1 MSQTPAPTQ
10 AQTPL
15 QAHGS
20 ATGDHAAA
28 SMTSARNWLRFGAV
42 VLLVAA
48 FPLFTSSQYYL
59 HVAILVLVNSTF
71 AMSLAIIARTGQL
84 SLCHAGFASIGG
96 YISALGAMRLGIPP
110 LFGIALGGVVAGLV
124 ALPLGWIILRL
135 RGVYF
140 VLVTF
145 TFGQMLTLLA
155 LDMQFITAGAN
166 GLVGVPPLSIL
177 GYAFTSR
184 EAFFYLAGGFA
195 ALVFLFTWRLLN
207 APAGRHFTC
216 VEENLQLSESTGI
229 DTRRTQVLAFVIGSA
244 IAGMG
249 GAVMTHYIRYISPD
263 SFTFWT
269 SVTFITMMVVGG
281 RWALAGP
288 FLGALI
294 ITPLPELLRA
304 TGGLQH
310 IIYGAILILVLQFL
324 PDGVASL
331 GRRFRAFK
339 GGAS

>member
-1 MSQTPAPTQ
+1 MASTQ
-10 AQTPL
+10 AP
-15 QAHGS
+15 AVPAASH
-20 ATGDHAAA
+20 ATA
-28 SMTSARNWLRFGAV
+28 SMTDRRSWIRFGIAA
-42 VLLVAA
+42 LLVAI
-48 FPLFTSSQYYL
+48 FPLITSSPYYL
-59 HVAILVLVNSTF
+59 HVGILVLINSAF
-71 AMSLAIIARTGQL
+71 AMSLSIIARTGQL
-84 SLCHAGFASIGG
+84 SLCHAGFASVGG

-110 LFGIALGGVVAGLV
+110 AFGVLIGGLVAGLV

-155 LDMQFITAGAN
+155 LDMQDITGGAN
-166 GLVGVPPLSIL
+166 GLVGVPPISIL
-177 GYAFTSR
+177 GFTFSTR
-184 EAFFYLAGGFA
+184 LSFFYLAGGFA

-207 APAGRHFTC
+207 APAGRNFVC

-229 DTRRTQVLAFVIGSA
+229 DTRRTQVVAFVTGSA

-249 GAVMTHYIRYISPD
+249 GALMTHYIRYISPD
-263 SFTFWT
+263 SFTFWV
-269 SVTFITMMVVGG
+269 SVAFITMMVVGG

-288 FLGALI
+288 FIGALI
-294 ITPLPELLRA
+294 ITPLPEMLRA

-310 IIYGAILILVLQFL
+310 IIYGVILILVLQFL

-331 GRRFRAFK
+331 GQRYRALTGK
-339 GGAS
+339 GRPS

>member
-1 MSQTPAPTQ
+1 MSVIHTPTAEP
-10 AQTPL
+10 AVL
-15 QAHGS
+15 
-20 ATGDHAAA
+20 DHAPP
-28 SMTSARNWLRFGAV
+28 SIARRNIWLRFAIVAV
-42 VLLVAA
+42 LVAL
-48 FPLFTSSQYYL
+48 FPLATSSQYYL
-59 HVAILVLVNSTF
+59 HVAILVLLNSTF

-96 YISALGAMRLGIPP
+96 YMSALGAMRLGIPP
-110 LFGIALGGVVAGLV
+110 VFGVLIGGAVAGLV
-124 ALPLGWIILRL
+124 ALPLGWVILRL

-155 LDMQFITAGAN
+155 IDSQSITEGAN
-166 GLVGVPPLSIL
+166 GLVGVPPISIL
-177 GYAFTSR
+177 GFEFVDR
-184 EAFFYLAGGFA
+184 EAYFYLAGGFA
-195 ALVFLFTWRLLN
+195 ALIFLFSWRLLS
-207 APAGRHFTC
+207 APAGRDFTC
-216 VEENLQLSESTGI
+216 VEENLQLAESTGI
-229 DTRRTQVLAFVIGSA
+229 DTRRTQVVAFVIGSA

-249 GAVMTHYIRYISPD
+249 GAMMTHYIRYISPD

-269 SVTFITMMVVGG
+269 SVAFITMMVVGG

-288 FLGALI
+288 FIGALI

-310 IIYGAILILVLQFL
+310 IIYGAVLILVLQFL

-331 GRRFRAFK
+331 STRLRTLFGK
-339 GGAS
+339 GGKA